1 MLSTSQRTDVVDS
14 FRLVVPI
21 AETAA
26 ELFYRRLFELK
37 PEYRRLFSED
47 MAGQRAKLIKMLA
60 FIVSSLDY
68 KDSEWDQPVDAD
80 RDLMLVVLAMG
91 RRHSELYK
99 IPDDSYGPVAEA
111 LLWALAQGLGD
122 AFTPQV
128 KAAWVA
134 VYTSLATTMK
144 MGSRS
149 ALDINHGKVS

>member
-1 MLSTSQRTDVVDS
+1 MLSASQRTDIVDS

-37 PEYRRLFSED
+37 PEYRALFSDD
-47 MAGQRAKLIKMLA
+47 MQSQRAKLIKMLA
-60 FIVSSLDY
+60 FIVGSLDY
-68 KDSEWDQPVDAD
+68 KDSEWDQSVDAD
-80 RDLMLVVLAMG
+80 RDLMMVVLAMG

-122 AFTPQV
+122 AFTPRV
-128 KAAWVA
+128 RDAWVA

-149 ALDINHGKVS
+149 ALDMNHGKVS